1 MKERIVT
8 ATAEHEAAYQDLCA
22 VLKRHPWLTLP
33 EMLAVA
39 SNFVGKLMAH
49 QDQRTMTPER
59 AIEIVRA
66 NIEAGNKQAVDEL
79 RNAGG
84 GNA

>member
-1 MKERIVT
+1 VRERTVA

-22 VLKRHPWLTLP
+22 TLKRHEQLKP
-33 EMLAVA
+33 EVMLAIA
-39 SNFVGKLMAH
+39 SNFVGKLMAM
-49 QDQRTMTPER
+49 QDQRTMTPAR

-79 RNAGG
+79 MGSK
-84 GNA
+84 GNG